1 MGTITIVTIIIIEGS
16 AYRKFIVFSFWTPTS
31 LSCNIKMPVL
41 YSMCH
46 TIWCPSLSLR
56 VLLPLLF
63 CRETLD
69 PSWSPFLLPSSM
81 SPSLWFLILCLQTST
96 NLSLKKKRI
105 KWPNCPFIELSC
117 YLSPSFTCQTVFI
130 CGFCLHCYPFT
141 IQAIT
146 ICISPLLLCDPILLN
161 VHSLRSTRIDFSCFS
176 RPSSNYFYNN
186 NHVFIF

>member
-81 SPSLWFLILCLQTST
+81 SPSLWFLILCLPTST
-96 NLSLKKKRI
+96 NLSLKKKKNKMTQLPLHRVI
-105 KWPNCPFIELSC
+105 MLFISFLYLPNCLHLRLLSSL
-117 YLSPSFTCQTVFI
+117 LSIYHS
-130 CGFCLHCYPFT
+130 GHYHLHFPLT
-141 IQAIT
+141 T
-146 ICISPLLLCDPILLN
+146 LWSHSPKCALLKVN
-161 VHSLRSTRIDFSCFS
+161 
-176 RPSSNYFYNN
+176 
-186 NHVFIF
+186 